1 MHYVYILHSQAAD
14 KFYIGQTP
22 DIDTRL
28 LFHNEL
34 SENSFTSRYRPWRLK
49 LKILVN
55 NRSEAVTI
63 ERYIKNRKSKAYIR
77 KLIQEESA
85 VAKLLA
91 KFKINPPGS
100 VG

>member
-1 MHYVYILHSQAAD
+1 MNCPKIPSPQVQVVE
-14 KFYIGQTP
+14 G
-22 DIDTRL
+22 
-28 LFHNEL
+28 
-34 SENSFTSRYRPWRLK
+34 LK

-63 ERYIKNRKSKAYIR
+63 ERYIKNRRFIHHCCKGKAYIR

>member
-1 MHYVYILHSQAAD
+1 M
-14 KFYIGQTP
+14 G
-22 DIDTRL
+22 
-28 LFHNEL
+28 
-34 SENSFTSRYRPWRLK
+34 LK

>member
-1 MHYVYILHSQAAD
+1 MV
-14 KFYIGQTP
+14 P
-22 DIDTRL
+22 
-28 LFHNEL
+28 
-34 SENSFTSRYRPWRLK
+34 LK
-49 LKILVN
+49 LKILVI
-55 NRSEAVTI
+55 NRSEAVTK
-63 ERYIKNRKSKAYIR
+63 RYIKNRKSNTYIR